1 MQKTIILKE
10 DRYLDHVTQPGHPEC
25 SERLRAIYARLK
37 DEDVKDC
44 FEEVQP
50 EQVSI
55 AEISMNHSS
64 EYIETIKAT
73 DGRSFV
79 SLDPDTTTSSG
90 SWKASILAAGAVI
103 TGIDMIMDGK
113 ADNGFALVR
122 PPGHHAEKSRAMG
135 FCLFNNIAIGAKHLL
150 KNHHLK
156 RILIIDWDIH
166 HGNGTQNS
174 FYSSPEVLY
183 FSTHQYPYFPGTG
196 AFNETGIEDGAGF
209 NVNVPLG
216 GGQGDGDFL
225 KIFSELLLPI
235 AEQYR
240 PEFILVSAGYDIYR
254 HDPLGTMDVTPEGFF
269 SMALFLKQMA
279 RKLCNGKILMTLEG
293 GYNIEGIAESVMQ
306 TVKALSEEGCVSPA
320 VACSSG
326 KETDTIVDKARQV
339 HSAYWPVL
347 K

>member
-1 MQKTIILKE
+1 MKRTIVLKD
-10 DRYLDHVTQPGHPEC
+10 DRFLDHVTRPGHPEC
-25 SERLRAIYARLK
+25 PERLSAIYERLK
-37 DEDVKDC
+37 EEDIRGC
-44 FEEVQP
+44 FAEVQP
-50 EQVSI
+50 EEASI
-55 AEISMNHSS
+55 DEISMNHSP

-103 TGIDMIMDGK
+103 TGVDMIMDGK

-122 PPGHHAEKSRAMG
+122 PPGHHAEESKAMG
-135 FCLFNNIAIGAKHLL
+135 FCLFNNIAIGARYLL

-183 FSTHQYPYFPGTG
+183 FSTHQYPYFPGSG
-196 AFNETGIEDGAGF
+196 AFNENGIEDGAGF

-225 KIFSELLLPI
+225 KIFRELLLPI

-240 PEFILVSAGYDIYR
+240 PEFILVSAGYDIYQ
-254 HDPLGTMDVTPEGFF
+254 HDPLGTMDVTPEGFL

-279 RKLCNGKILMTLEG
+279 AKLCDCRILMTLEG
-293 GYNIEGIAESVMQ
+293 GYHIRGIAECVKQ
-306 TVKALSEEGCVSPA
+306 TVKALAEDGIVEPA
-320 VACSSG
+320 VGRSSG
-326 KETDTIVDKARQV
+326 MEIDMIVDKAKQV
-339 HSAYWPVL
+339 HSVYWPVL